1 MRAISGLWRWR
12 HNPLRRTTDLVE
24 AWVAGAAVLLMTLA
38 VPTTGWI
45 CGALTDDALL
55 ESARAQAAQR
65 QPTTARVLRAA
76 PARQSSA
83 GDPEGAVENRVRRT
97 VVAEWTAPDGG
108 SRSGTLATGVRT
120 ADPGD
125 TFPIWTDE
133 RGNPVSRPIDRDTA
147 LAHAVVAGLGAA
159 VLAAGLVEGGRRLIV
174 WRLMR
179 RRYADLD
186 RAWAKSGPDWGRT
199 GAGS

>member
-1 MRAISGLWRWR
+1 M
-12 HNPLRRTTDLVE
+12 
-24 AWVAGAAVLLMTLA
+24 
-38 VPTTGWI
+38 
-45 CGALTDDALL
+45 
-55 ESARAQAAQR
+55 
-65 QPTTARVLRAA
+65 
-76 PARQSSA
+76 
-83 GDPEGAVENRVRRT
+83 
-97 VVAEWTAPDGG
+97 VAEWTAPDGG

-147 LAHAVVAGLGAA
+147 RAHAVVAGLGAA
-159 VLAAGLVEGGRRLIV
+159 LLAAGLVEGGRRLIV